1 MADKFVKMTKEGET
15 IDVHPSVVEDH
26 KRLGWKIVEEA
37 QAEAKTDEEVKA
49 EAKKKKA
56 EAEAIVEAK
65 GKK

>member
-1 MADKFVKMTKEGET
+1 MAEEFVKMIKEGET
-15 IDVHPSVVEDH
+15 IEVHPSVVEDH

-37 QAEAKTDEEVKA
+37 QAEVKTEAEVKA
-49 EAKKKKA
+49 KAKKKKA